1 MRFTGNRK
9 WPALTVLGK
18 NVADFVEL
26 LRGVIRL
33 MDNKLITSFPAFFV
47 QCVETGKEIVKAM
60 SSSND
65 IIKLVKAEKTCQ
77 IDIRSIRRSI
87 RRFLHRSVWHDMMNH
102 KGDRPHYSFILAAG
116 LLLLDFVSKFLT
128 TAQRRSSHSRE

>member
-87 RRFLHRSVWHDMMNH
+87 RRFLAVLLCS
-102 KGDRPHYSFILAAG
+102 G
-116 LLLLDFVSKFLT
+116 LLTGRAAFHFCFAYFLENIDDVIST
-128 TAQRRSSHSRE
+128 VKLKRFSR